1 MARPVRAFGQVVARL
16 PLLQWRQMGEGSSY
30 NGPERRKVG
39 RVRLNL
45 PCRWEGRRAG
55 TAATVTD
62 LSTAGAFIL
71 SDDLVEDGE
80 LVRLDLLLPGGG
92 ITLWGHV
99 VYKAEGIGFGLR
111 FAPYQQEDD
120 RRMLGLLVKAE
131 AWREARKKKKT
142 SPF

>member
-1 MARPVRAFGQVVARL
+1 
-16 PLLQWRQMGEGSSY
+16 MGEGGAY
-30 NGPERRKVG
+30 DGPERRKAG

-55 TAATVTD
+55 AAATVTD
-62 LSTAGAFIL
+62 LSTAGAFVL
-71 SDDLVEDGE
+71 SEDLVEAGE
-80 LVRLDLLLPGGG
+80 LVRLELLLPGGG

-99 VYKAEGIGFGLR
+99 VYKAEEIGFGLR

-120 RRMLGLLVKAE
+120 RRKLGLLVRAE
-131 AWREARKKKKT
+131 AWRAAQKKKKT